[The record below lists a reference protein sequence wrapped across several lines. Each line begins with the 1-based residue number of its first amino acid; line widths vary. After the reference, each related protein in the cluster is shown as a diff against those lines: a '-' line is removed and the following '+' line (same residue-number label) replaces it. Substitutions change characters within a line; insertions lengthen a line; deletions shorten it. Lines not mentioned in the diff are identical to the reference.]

1 MCYELEHKCKYCKN
15 MYVCNLSNNACP
27 TINNDADAR
36 MCDNCKLEL
45 EEILRAEKRKIHREE
60 LLNILRYRNR

>member
-1 MCYELEHKCKYCKN
+1 